1 MNEGLK
7 ARWNTIN
14 TTWKSW
20 SLAKKAMILGSII
33 VVLAALIVAILWLS
47 KPTLTPLYSKLSPQ
61 EAGQVTEKLNED
73 GIQSEVVSEANG
85 VTILV
90 PEANVENLKVE
101 LATAGIPKSGQIDY
115 SFFSENAG
123 FGTTDKEMNI
133 LERDTMQTELENLI
147 TQVNG
152 IESAKVMIT
161 LPEKSV
167 FLSDEKESSTVS
179 VVLTSSAGSN
189 LNNQTVQ
196 GLYHLIAKSIP
207 NLKEENI
214 TIMDQYFTYYEPGN
228 ATQTAGGTD
237 PMALKKAT
245 ENDLRKQIQQ
255 MLSVVLGPQKA
266 LVSVTADVDVTK
278 RQEEQKLVE
287 PVDPDKIEG
296 IVTSAEKV
304 AEAYTGAANQ
314 GTAGTGENE
323 TINFPTGNGEAGDT
337 SEKTHDIINYEVNRI
352 TKQISGAPYEIRDL
366 GIQIIVEPPKG
377 QTQIDPQLQTDLQ
390 TMMYSIIR
398 TSITKQD
405 AKTTLT
411 DAELTNKVVVMSRP
425 FANTTTKQTAT
436 SETIPMWV
444 WFALGAAALVI
455 IGMIFFMVRKR
466 KKEEEESLEEWT
478 PIETEIPEL
487 STEDNSNEAQ
497 KRKQLEKLAA
507 SNPDEFAKLLRTW
520 LAED

>member
-1 MNEGLK
+1 MNERLK
-7 ARWNTIN
+7 ARLGAMN
-14 TTWKSW
+14 TTWKEW
-20 SLAKKAMILGSII
+20 SLAKKATILGII
-33 VVLAALIVAILWLS
+33 VVVLAALIVAIIWLS
-47 KPTLTPLYSKLSPQ
+47 KPTMTPLYSKLSPQ

-73 GIQSEVVSEANG
+73 GIASEVVTEANG

-214 TIMDQYFTYYEPGN
+214 TIMDQYFTYYEPGS

-237 PMALKKAT
+237 PMALKKTT

-304 AEAYTGAANQ
+304 AEAYTGSANA
-314 GTAGTGENE
+314 GTAGTGQNE
-323 TINFPTGNGEAGDT
+323 TTNFPAGTGTTGDT

-352 TKQISGAPYEIRDL
+352 TKQITGAPYEIRDL

-377 QTQIDPQLQTDLQ
+377 QNQIDPQLQTDLQ

-398 TSITKQD
+398 TSLTKTD
-405 AKTTLT
+405 AKATLT
-411 DAELTNKVVVMSRP
+411 DAELANKVVVMSRP
-425 FANTTTKQTAT
+425 FAETTAATKTTTAT
-436 SETIPMWV
+436 PMWV
-444 WFALGAAALVI
+444 WFALGGAAILVI
-455 IGMIFFMVRKR
+455 GAVILLMRRRRANEI
-466 KKEEEESLEEWT
+466 EELEEWT

-487 STEDNSNEAQ
+487 STEDTSDGAV
-497 KRKQLEKLAA
+497 KRKQLEKLAE

>member
-7 ARWNTIN
+7 TRFGAVK
-14 TTWKSW
+14 TTWQEW
-20 SLAKKAMILGSII
+20 SLTKKATIIGLLLLVIAAII
-33 VVLAALIVAILWLS
+33 VAAIWLS
-47 KPTLTPLYSKLSPQ
+47 KPTMTPLYSKLSPQ

-73 GIQSEVVSEANG
+73 GVKSEVVSNADG

-90 PEANVENLKVE
+90 PEESSENLKVE

-152 IESAKVMIT
+152 IDAAKVMIT

-167 FLSDEKESSTVS
+167 FLSDQEETSTVS
-179 VVLTSSAGSN
+179 VVLTSSAGSD
-189 LNNQTVQ
+189 LNQQTVQ

-214 TIMDQYFTYYEPGN
+214 TIMDQYFTYYEPGKG
-228 ATQTAGGTD
+228 AQTAGGSD
-237 PMALKKAT
+237 PMQLKKTT
-245 ENDLRKQIQQ
+245 ETDLRKQIQQ

-266 LVSVTADVDVTK
+266 LVSVTADVDVTQ

-287 PVDPDKIEG
+287 PVDEDKIQG

-304 AEAYTGAANQ
+304 AEAYTGAANE

-323 TINFPTGNGEAGDT
+323 TVNFPQGTGTTGDT

-352 TKQISGAPYEIRDL
+352 TKQIKGAPYEIRDL
-366 GIQIIVEPPKG
+366 GIQVIVEPPKG
-377 QTQIDPQLQTDLQ
+377 QNQIDPQLQTDLQ

-398 TSITKQD
+398 TSLTKTD

-411 DAELTNKVVVMSRP
+411 DAELANKVVVMSRP
-425 FANTTTKQTAT
+425 FAETPKQTVT
-436 SETIPMWV
+436 TETTPMWV
-444 WFALGAAALVI
+444 WFALGAAGLVVAI
-455 IGMIFFMVRKR
+455 VVFFLVRR
-466 KKEEEESLEEWT
+466 RRRTDEVEELEEWT
-478 PIETEIPEL
+478 PIETDIPEL
-487 STEDNSNEAQ
+487 STEDTSEGAV

>member
-7 ARWNTIN
+7 ARWNTVN

-20 SLAKKAMILGSII
+20 SLAKKATILGII
-33 VVLAALIVAILWLS
+33 IAVLAALIVAIIWLS
-47 KPTLTPLYSKLSPQ
+47 KPTMTPLYSKLSPQ

-73 GIQSEVVSEANG
+73 GIPSEVVSEANG

-287 PVDPDKIEG
+287 PVDPDKIQG

-323 TINFPTGNGEAGDT
+323 TINFPTGNGGAGDT
-337 SEKTHDIINYEVNRI
+337 SDKTHDIINYEVNRI

-398 TSITKQD
+398 TSITKKD

-425 FANTTTKQTAT
+425 FANTTTKQTAAT
-436 SETIPMWV
+436 ATIPMWV
-444 WFALGAAALVI
+444 WFALGAAGLVI
-455 IGMIFFMVRKR
+455 VGLIFFMMRRRKA
-466 KKEEEESLEEWT
+466 EEESLEEWT

-487 STEDNSNEAQ
+487 TTEDNSNEAQ

>member
-1 MNEGLK
+1 MNERIK
-7 ARWNTIN
+7 ARFGAMN
-14 TTWKSW
+14 TTWKEW
-20 SLAKKAMILGSII
+20 SLAKKAMILGSIV
-33 VVLAALIVAILWLS
+33 VVLAALIVAIIWLS
-47 KPTLTPLYSKLSPQ
+47 KPTMTPLYSKLSPQ

-73 GIQSEVVSEANG
+73 GIASEVVSSANG

-237 PMALKKAT
+237 PMALKKTT

-304 AEAYTGAANQ
+304 AEAYTGSANA
-314 GTAGTGENE
+314 GTAGTGQNE
-323 TINFPTGNGEAGDT
+323 TTNFPAGTGTTGDT

-352 TKQISGAPYEIRDL
+352 TKQITGAPYEIRDL

-377 QTQIDPQLQTDLQ
+377 QNQIDPQLQTDLQ

-398 TSITKQD
+398 TSLTKTD

-411 DAELTNKVVVMSRP
+411 DAELANKVVVMSRP
-425 FANTTTKQTAT
+425 FAKTTTAT
-436 SETIPMWV
+436 KTTTTTPMWV
-444 WFALGAAALVI
+444 WFALGGAAILVI
-455 IGMIFFMVRKR
+455 GAVILLMRRRRENEI
-466 KKEEEESLEEWT
+466 EELEEWT

-487 STEDNSNEAQ
+487 STEDTSDGAV

>member
-1 MNEGLK
+1 MNERIK
-7 ARWNTIN
+7 ARFGAMN
-14 TTWKSW
+14 TTWKEW
-20 SLAKKAMILGSII
+20 SLAKKAMVLGSIV
-33 VVLAALIVAILWLS
+33 VVLAALIVAIIWLS
-47 KPTLTPLYSKLSPQ
+47 KPTMTPLYSKLSPQ

-73 GIQSEVVSEANG
+73 GIASEVVSSANG

-237 PMALKKAT
+237 PMALKKTT

-304 AEAYTGAANQ
+304 AEAYTGSANA
-314 GTAGTGENE
+314 GTAGTGQNE
-323 TINFPTGNGEAGDT
+323 TTNFPAGTGTTGDT

-352 TKQISGAPYEIRDL
+352 TKQITGAPYEIRDL

-377 QTQIDPQLQTDLQ
+377 QNQIDPQLQTDLQ

-398 TSITKQD
+398 TSLTKTD
-405 AKTTLT
+405 AKTTRMQNLLIKSLSCL
-411 DAELTNKVVVMSRP
+411 DRSLKQRRRQKRRQRHRCGYGSRLVVQQSSSLEQSFSSCVDGERMKSKNLRNGRRSKP
-425 FANTTTKQTAT
+425 KFLNSQQKIQA
-436 SETIPMWV
+436 
-444 WFALGAAALVI
+444 
-455 IGMIFFMVRKR
+455 MVRSNAN
-466 KKEEEESLEEWT
+466 SLR
-478 PIETEIPEL
+478 
-487 STEDNSNEAQ
+487 NSPRLIRMSSQNYYV
-497 KRKQLEKLAA
+497 LG
-507 SNPDEFAKLLRTW
+507 
-520 LAED
+520 

>member
-7 ARWNTIN
+7 TRFGALK
-14 TTWKSW
+14 TTWQEW
-20 SLAKKAMILGSII
+20 SLAKKATIIGLVLVIIATII
-33 VVLAALIVAILWLS
+33 VASIWLA
-47 KPTLTPLYSKLSPQ
+47 KPTMTPLYSKLSPE

-73 GIQSEVVSEANG
+73 GVKSEVVSGTDG

-90 PEANVENLKVE
+90 PEESAENLKVE

-152 IESAKVMIT
+152 IDAAKVMIT

-167 FLSDEKESSTVS
+167 FLSDQEETSTVS
-179 VVLTSSAGSN
+179 VVLTSSAGSD
-189 LNNQTVQ
+189 LNQQTVQ

-214 TIMDQYFTYYEPGN
+214 TIMDQYFTYYEPGKGS
-228 ATQTAGGTD
+228 QTAGGTD
-237 PMALKKAT
+237 PMQLKKTT

-266 LVSVTADVDVTK
+266 LVSVTADVDVTQ

-304 AEAYTGAANQ
+304 AEAYTGAANE
-314 GTAGTGENE
+314 GIAGTGENE
-323 TINFPTGNGEAGDT
+323 TINFPEGTGTTGDT

-352 TKQISGAPYEIRDL
+352 TKQITGAPYEIRDL
-366 GIQIIVEPPKG
+366 GIQVIVEPPQG
-377 QTQIDPQLQTDLQ
+377 QNQIDPQLQTDLQ

-398 TSITKQD
+398 TSLTKED

-411 DAELTNKVVVMSRP
+411 DAELANKVVVMSRP
-425 FANTTTKQTAT
+425 FAETPKETVTT
-436 SETIPMWV
+436 ETTPMWV
-444 WFALGAAALVI
+444 WFALGAAALVVV
-455 IGMIFFMVRKR
+455 GAIFLLMRRKR
-466 KKEEEESLEEWT
+466 TAEIEELEEWT
-478 PIETEIPEL
+478 PIETDIPEL
-487 STEDNSNEAQ
+487 STEDTSDGAV
-497 KRKQLEKLAA
+497 KRKQLEKLAS

>member
-1 MNEGLK
+1 MNERLK
-7 ARWNTIN
+7 ARFSALN
-14 TTWKSW
+14 TTWNEW
-20 SLAKKAMILGSII
+20 SLAKKATVIGITLI
-33 VVLAALIVAILWLS
+33 VLAALIVAIIWLS
-47 KPTLTPLYSKLSPQ
+47 KPTMTPLYSKLSPQ

-73 GIQSEVVSEANG
+73 GVKSEVVSGADG

-90 PEANVENLKVE
+90 PEANAENLKVE

-152 IESAKVMIT
+152 IDAAKVMIT

-167 FLSDEKESSTVS
+167 FLSDAEETSTVS
-179 VVLTSSAGSN
+179 VVLTSSAGSD
-189 LNNQTVQ
+189 LNQQTVQ

-214 TIMDQYFTYYEPGN
+214 TIMDQYFTYYEPGQG
-228 ATQTAGGTD
+228 TQTAGGAD
-237 PMALKKAT
+237 PMQLKKTT

-266 LVSVTADVDVTK
+266 LVSVTADVDVTQ

-304 AEAYTGAANQ
+304 AEAYTGAANE

-323 TINFPTGNGEAGDT
+323 TINFPAGTGTTGDT
-337 SEKTHDIINYEVNRI
+337 SDKTHDIINYEVNRI
-352 TKQISGAPYEIRDL
+352 TKQITGAPYEIRDL
-366 GIQIIVEPPKG
+366 GIQVIVEPPKG
-377 QTQIDPQLQTDLQ
+377 QAQIDPQLQTDLQ
-390 TMMYSIIR
+390 TMLYSIIR
-398 TSITKQD
+398 TSITKTD

-411 DAELTNKVVVMSRP
+411 DAQLANKVVVMSRP
-425 FANTTTKQTAT
+425 FAKTPTQTAT
-436 SETIPMWV
+436 TSVTPMWV
-444 WFALGAAALVI
+444 WFALGAAALIVI
-455 IGMIFFMVRKR
+455 GVIVMMMRRRKANEI
-466 KKEEEESLEEWT
+466 EELEEWT
-478 PIETEIPEL
+478 PIETDIPEI
-487 STEDNSNEAQ
+487 STEDTSDGAV
-497 KRKQLEKLAA
+497 KRKQLEKLAS